1 MAKAAIV
8 ILPDTESKE
17 GLGRVANAL
26 TAVKEFKEE
35 DHEVSVVFDGA
46 GTKWVGEL
54 SDPEH
59 KYNGHFE
66 SVKDEVEG
74 ACAYCA
80 RAFGVKEEEVQ
91 ESGVEL
97 MGEFE
102 GHPSLAKLVSQGY
115 QVITF

>member
-8 ILPDTESKE
+8 VLADTES
-17 GLGRVANAL
+17 
-26 TAVKEFKEE
+26 KEE
-35 DHEVSVVFDGA
+35 DHEVTVIFDGA
-46 GTKWVGEL
+46 GIKWVGEL

-59 KYNGHFE
+59 KYHGHFE
-66 SVKDEVEG
+66 SVKDEIEG

-80 RAFGVKEEEVQ
+80 TAFGVKEEVK

>member
-1 MAKAAIV
+1 MTKAAIV
-8 ILPDTESKE
+8 TLADTETKE

-26 TAVKEFKEE
+26 TSAKEFKEE
-35 DHEVSVVFDGA
+35 DHEVTVIFDGA
-46 GTKWVGEL
+46 GTRWVGEL

-59 KYNGHFE
+59 KYNKQFE

-80 RAFGVKEEEVQ
+80 KAFGVKEDVQ
-91 ESGVEL
+91 VSGRRAH
-97 MGEFE
+97 GEFKR
-102 GHPSLAKLVSQGY
+102 HPSLAKLVSEGY

>member
-8 ILPDTESKE
+8 VLADTESRE

-26 TAVKEFKEE
+26 TATKEFKEE
-35 DHEVSVVFDGA
+35 GHEVTVVFDRA
-46 GTKWVGEL
+46 GTRWVGEL

-59 KYNGHFE
+59 KYNKHFE

-80 RAFGVKEEEVQ
+80 RAFGVKEEVH
-91 ESGVEL
+91 ESGVDL

>member
-8 ILPDTESKE
+8 ILADTETKE
-17 GLGRVANAL
+17 ALGRMSNAL
-26 TAVKEFKEE
+26 TSAKEFKEE
-35 DHEVSVVFDGA
+35 AHDVTVIFDGA
-46 GTKWVGEL
+46 GTKWIGVL
-54 SDPEH
+54 SDPAH

-66 SVKDEVEG
+66 SVKGDIEG

-80 RAFGVKEEEVQ
+80 RAFGVKDKVQ

-97 MGEFE
+97 LGEFE
-102 GHPSLAKLVSQGY
+102 GHPSLAKLVTQGY